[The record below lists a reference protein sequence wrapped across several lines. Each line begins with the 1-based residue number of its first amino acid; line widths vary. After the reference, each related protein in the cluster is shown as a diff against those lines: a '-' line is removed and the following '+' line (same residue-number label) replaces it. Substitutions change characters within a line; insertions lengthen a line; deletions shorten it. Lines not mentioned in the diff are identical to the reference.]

1 MDVYR
6 DMATRDKLIFP
17 LVIMWI
23 IRHSS
28 IPYPKSSHFIIIYA
42 ISAASIQ
49 RSEAQLRPKLP
60 QTKTVTPPAY
70 FAPSTFTPFSSSMG
84 DVMLEA
90 IMAQLKH
97 VDAHLDTLIIEL
109 N

>member
-6 DMATRDKLIFP
+6 DTSTRDKLIFP
-17 LVIMWI
+17 LAIMQI

-28 IPYPKSSHFIIIYA
+28 IPYPESSHFIVIYA

-70 FAPSTFTPFSSSMG
+70 FAPSTFAHSSSSVG
-84 DVMLEA
+84 GVMLEA
-90 IMAQLKH
+90 VMVQFKH